1 VLRKKDGTI
10 TKPFTMNG
18 GTPLK
23 FNDWERVYF
32 IGGND
37 AIAYL
42 DPGAS
47 STVGI
52 ALLVVGPFL
61 VVASI
66 SIFITMV
73 LQR

>member
-1 VLRKKDGTI
+1 MR
-10 TKPFTMNG
+10 
-18 GTPLK
+18 